1 MDGVKIDYKKILEIV
16 LIGIGCYCALNN
28 FQIILDIFN
37 SILAV
42 IMPFFIRNY
51 DCFYLKC
58 IND

>member
-16 LIGIGCYCALNN
+16 LIGIGCYWALNN
-28 FQIILDIFN
+28 FQIIIDN
-37 SILAV
+37 A
-42 IMPFFIRNY
+42 FFIRNY

>member
-16 LIGIGCYCALNN
+16 LIGIGCYWALNN

-42 IMPFFIRNY
+42 IMPFY
-51 DCFYLKC
+51 
-58 IND
+58 

>member
-16 LIGIGCYCALNN
+16 LIGIGCYWALNN

-42 IMPFFIRNY
+42 IIAFFIRNY